1 MHGSFQVEVDSNED
15 ERPDTYQHPFSLV
28 EQHKTKMVG
37 KTKSDYLQT
46 KVDEEE
52 DKSHKLKEVSKF
64 D

>member
-1 MHGSFQVEVDSNED
+1 MDSNED

-28 EQHKTKMVG
+28 EQHKKKMVG